1 MYFCMTELKIGQ
13 HSNIIHGEPLLKN
26 SAENAALQSNYVYN
40 TCRIVS
46 WVEKADTPH
55 RCDVF
60 SCKLNRIYFRNK
72 LHTISIKLMLYDV
85 CKKVLEKRLP
95 DDIVLYIMK
104 KCFYKKVHKY
114 IR

>member
-13 HSNIIHGEPLLKN
+13 HLNIIHGEPLIKK
-26 SAENAALQSNYVYN
+26 SAESAALQSNYVYN
-40 TCRIVS
+40 ACRLVS
-46 WVEKADTPH
+46 WVERSDTPH

-72 LHTISIKLMLYDV
+72 LHEISIKLMLYDV
-85 CKKVLEKRLP
+85 CKKVLGKRLP
-95 DDIVLYIMK
+95 EDIVLYIMK
-104 KCFYKKVHKY
+104 KCFTKKVHRY